1 MPLLRVQHNDR
12 VWHDTVV
19 TSAGHLH
26 LGLAAAGGG
35 GEGELLG
42 EECIELLLRQ
52 LEHQRGPQPV
62 GQHRAARHLGHGDI

>member
-1 MPLLRVQHNDR
+1 MLGVQHVDR
-12 VWHDTVV
+12 VCHDTVV

-26 LGLAAAGGG
+26 LGLLAAAGGA
-35 GEGELLG
+35 EGELLG
-42 EECIELLLRQ
+42 EECIELLLCQ

>member
-1 MPLLRVQHNDR
+1 MPVLGVQHDDR

-19 TSAGHLH
+19 TSAGHLQ
-26 LGLAAAGGG
+26 LGLAAGG

-42 EECIELLLRQ
+42 GECVQLLLRQ